1 MLKFKQYINEVNK
14 EFKDNGL
21 TIFDI
26 DDTLFHTTAKI
37 AVMKDG
43 KKVKELTNQQFNTYK
58 LKAGEKFDFKQFK
71 DADKFYKESQPIE
84 KMLNKAKAIIKNIG
98 KKPGS
103 RIVIITARNDF
114 NNKQKFLKT
123 FTDHGLDMR
132 KIRVERAGKIND
144 VSNVALKKVVIIRNY
159 LNTGNFKRARLFDD
173 SMANLRAFLQMKRE
187 FPQVTFEAYFA
198 KPDGSIRTIK

>member
-1 MLKFKQYINEVNK
+1 MLNFKEYTKQY
-14 EFKDNGL
+14 KDNGL

-37 AVMKDG
+37 AVIKDG
-43 KKVKELTNQQFNTYK
+43 KKIKDLTNQQFNTYK
-58 LKAGEKFDFKQFK
+58 LKAGEKFDFGQFK

-84 KMLNKAKAIIKNIG
+84 KMLNKAKAILKNVG
-98 KKPGS
+98 KRPGS

-123 FTDHGLDMR
+123 FTKHGLDMR

-144 VSNVALKKVVIIRNY
+144 VSNVALKKVIIIRNY
-159 LNTGNFKRARLFDD
+159 LNTRNFKRVRLFDD
-173 SMANLRAFLQMKRE
+173 SMANLRAFLNMKKDFPEVE
-187 FPQVTFEAYFA
+187 FTAYFA
-198 KPDGSIRTIK
+198 KPDGSVKVVR